1 MKKENARPA
10 KSPFIFVEYN
20 HLPYPAGYSASL
32 HEIAAHFDK
41 GCIDPHG
48 SYSLH
53 TEYSYGKRKLDSSL
67 ISKYPSLCSAHKEGV
82 PQLWKSCEWASS
94 FADFIMEL
102 VTGHNPPTV
111 IEIHPPFNDYCTM
124 ADFATRYRVF
134 EEKIHSVFPNVT
146 IVIENRAGAVYH
158 GGKFLV
164 SKAKDIVALCELIQ
178 NESLALGLVL
188 DFPQLLTAENI
199 DPIKFKAVKYQAAID
214 AISPYRSHI
223 KGIHLWGKK
232 KSATGRW
239 VAHCGTLDTY
249 FGGNDA
255 VKAQFLAGIWQICND
270 DVPRFLVPEVNSGAD
285 DLESIITDLLNAE
298 NGRF

>member
-1 MKKENARPA
+1 MEKENFLH
-10 KSPFIFVEYN
+10 SQIPFIFVEYN

-41 GCIDPHG
+41 DCIDPHG
-48 SYSLH
+48 PYSLH
-53 TEYSYGKRKLDSSL
+53 TEYSYGKRKLDSAL
-67 ISKYPSLCSAHKEGV
+67 ISKYPALCAAHKEEV

-94 FADFIMEL
+94 FAEFIIEL
-102 VTGHNPPTV
+102 VADNNPPTV

-124 ADFATRYRVF
+124 VDFATRYRVF
-134 EEKIHSVFPNVT
+134 EEKIHSVFPDVT

-164 SKAKDIVALCELIQ
+164 SKAKDIVAFCELIQ
-178 NESLALGLVL
+178 KEHLSLGLVL

-199 DPIKFKAVKYQAAID
+199 DPIKFKAEKYQAAVE

-249 FGGNDA
+249 FDGNNT
-255 VKAQFLAGIWQICND
+255 VKQAFLSGIHQVCND
-270 DVPRFLVPEVNSGAD
+270 DIPRFLVPEVNSGAE
-285 DLESIITDLLNAE
+285 DLAAIINDLTKAKD
-298 NGRF
+298 